1 MIIPGI
7 LYVIRVRLASTMKLS
22 IMIPASSVHSAT
34 IEVEVNSSRIAHLL
48 RILSA
53 DVDQAPNLGRT
64 AATSLELTRHPASDS
79 LDAVC
84 EDRSLLATLL
94 WETQRPTFRPTTVQS
109 TTVWPRTSELPSPPT
124 LVTPEGPAFAVL
136 LGLGLGL
143 LAPLTVLLALYL
155 LRKAWRLPNTPKP
168 CWGNSFRTPI
178 QEEHTDAHFT
188 LAKI

>member
-64 AATSLELTRHPASDS
+64 AATSLEL
-79 LDAVC
+79 
-84 EDRSLLATLL
+84 
-94 WETQRPTFRPTTVQS
+94 
-109 TTVWPRTSELPSPPT
+109 
-124 LVTPEGPAFAVL
+124 
-136 LGLGLGL
+136 
-143 LAPLTVLLALYL
+143 LYL
-155 LRKAWRLPNTPKP
+155 IWKADPPP
-168 CWGNSFRTPI
+168 S
-178 QEEHTDAHFT
+178 Q
-188 LAKI
+188 